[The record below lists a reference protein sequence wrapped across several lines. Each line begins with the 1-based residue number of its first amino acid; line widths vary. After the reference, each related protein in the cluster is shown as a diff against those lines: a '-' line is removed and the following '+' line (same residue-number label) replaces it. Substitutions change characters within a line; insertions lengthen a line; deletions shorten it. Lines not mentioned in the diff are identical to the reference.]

1 MLCNPLMGGI
11 AAAIA
16 LVVAPVAYSQSY
28 PNKPVKLVVPF
39 AAGGT
44 TDIVARVVAAKITP
58 HFNGQTMVVENKGG
72 GGGVIGAAET
82 ARAAP
87 DGYSLG
93 VATVSTIATVPAV
106 QPKTPYKPLTDF
118 TPIINMAATPNV
130 ITVHPSFP
138 AKDFQDFLAEL
149 KKNPDKYSFAS
160 TGHGSI
166 THLLME
172 LFMSITGTKMTHVA
186 YKGAGPALNDVVGGQ
201 VPIMLDNLPSSLPH
215 IKSGRLVP
223 IAVMAPERLKE
234 LPDVPTLKEVGLEP
248 VNRMAFY
255 GVYGPKNLPKEVV
268 HKVNDA
274 VKKTLEDPTARAR
287 IEETGSIVVGN
298 TPQEFA
304 DQIKAEYDIYHKVVE
319 ERQIKPE

>member
-1 MLCNPLMGGI
+1 MLFKPLIGSI
-11 AAAIA
+11 AAAMVLAIA
-16 LVVAPVAYSQSY
+16 PAAFGQGY

-44 TDIVARVVAAKITP
+44 TDIIARVVGGTITP
-58 HFNGQTMVVENKGG
+58 HLGQSMVVENKGG
-72 GGGVIGAAET
+72 GGGVIGASET

-93 VATVSTIATVPAV
+93 VATVSTIATVPAI
-106 QPKTPYKPLTDF
+106 QPKIPYNPLTDF

-138 AKDFQDFLAEL
+138 AKDFQNFVGEL

-172 LFMSITGTKMTHVA
+172 LFMSMSGTKMTHIA

-201 VPIMLDNLPSSLPH
+201 VTIMLDNLPSSLPF
-215 IKSGRLVP
+215 IKNGRLIP
-223 IAVMAPERLKE
+223 IVVAAPERLKE
-234 LPDVPTLKEVGLEP
+234 LPNVPTFKEVGLEP
-248 VNRMAFY
+248 VNRVAFY
-255 GVYGPKNLPKEVV
+255 GIYGPKGLPKQMVE
-268 HKVNDA
+268 KVNAA
-274 VKKTLEDPTARAR
+274 VKKALEDPNARAR
-287 IEETGSIVVGN
+287 IEETGSLIIGN
-298 TPQEFA
+298 SPEEFA
-304 DQIKAEYDIYHKVVE
+304 QQIKAEYDIYSKVVQ

>member
-1 MLCNPLMGGI
+1 MRYKTLISTM
-11 AAAIA
+11 AATVA
-16 LVVAPVAYSQSY
+16 LVLATAAHGQGY

-58 HFNGQTMVVENKGG
+58 HFNNQTMVVENKGG

-93 VATVSTIATVPAV
+93 VVTVSTIATVPAI

-138 AKDFQDFLAEL
+138 AKDFQGFLTEI
-149 KKNPDKYSFAS
+149 KNNPDKYSFAS
-160 TGHGSI
+160 TGHGAI

-172 LFMSITGTKMTHVA
+172 LFMSMTGTKMTHVA

-223 IAVMAPERLKE
+223 IAVMAPERLKD
-234 LPDVPTLKEVGLEP
+234 LPNVPTLKEVGLEP

-255 GVYGPKNLPKEVV
+255 GIYGPKNLPKDVV
-268 HKVNDA
+268 DKVHDA
-274 VKKTLEDPTARAR
+274 VKKTLEDPTVRAR
-287 IEETGSIVVGN
+287 IEETGSIIVGN
-298 TPQEFA
+298 APAEFA
-304 DQIKAEYDIYHKVVE
+304 QQIKEEHDIYHKVVE